1 MPFDTTSTQNFV
13 AYVCTDEGAT
23 VAQAVLDQ
31 SGAST
36 DDMHGGGLSGAAR
49 LCTDTQ
55 IDQTILAEL
64 GNIPAAMAAE
74 CVQALCASGARVIVL
89 GTHTDIE
96 TYRALIKAGALEYFA
111 FPTTAAEILSV
122 QMHTPSNVIPLPPR
136 AALSPSIAVMGSN
149 GGVGT
154 SLLAQNL
161 AFHASSLKGAQMRTA
176 LLDAD
181 LEFGSQAIDLD
192 REETSGLFE
201 ALMAPDRID
210 ATFLNATM
218 DAVSDHLSIYSDQ
231 VRIGQDATP
240 YQRGLPH
247 ILPPLRSEFDA
258 VITDLPRAMLMQHAQ
273 VADHLDALVLV
284 IPAGF
289 AGVNAATRLIER
301 IKAQA
306 PDMRILPVV
315 SQLRRDAGLSSKDIA
330 RTIGHDIIATLPR
343 CDAPL
348 MRASRAARAMVQH
361 QPRSPY
367 AKAVAHLWD
376 TILAS
381 PQKSGAPRRPLLKRM
396 FR

>member
-1 MPFDTTSTQNFV
+1 MPFDTTPTQNFV

-36 DDMHGGGLSGAAR
+36 GNMHGGGLSGAAR
-49 LCTDTQ
+49 LCPDTQ
-55 IDQTILAEL
+55 TNHTILAEL
-64 GNIPAAMAAE
+64 GNIPATMAAE
-74 CVQALCASGARVIVL
+74 CVQALCATGARVIVL

-122 QMHTPSNVIPLPPR
+122 QMHTPSNVITLSPR

-149 GGVGT
+149 GGVGA

-181 LEFGSQAIDLD
+181 LEFGSQATDLD

-231 VRIGQDATP
+231 VRIGQDAAQ

-247 ILPPLRSEFDA
+247 ILSPLRDEFDA
-258 VITDLPRAMLMQHAQ
+258 VITDLPRAMLMQHAD
-273 VADHLDALVLV
+273 VADHIDALVLV

-306 PDMRILPVV
+306 PDLRILPVL
-315 SQLRRDAGLSSKDIA
+315 SQLRRDAGLSPKDIA
-330 RTIGHDIIATLPR
+330 STIGHDIIATLPR

-348 MRASRAARAMVQH
+348 MRAQRAARAMVQH

-367 AKAVAHLWD
+367 AKAVAQLWD
-376 TILAS
+376 AILANKDQS
-381 PQKSGAPRRPLLKRM
+381 AKPRKPLLKRM